1 MSTHVC
7 ELHLHHEEEQ
17 SRRSRQT
24 GPEPGYTPT
33 RAAGG
38 RRVVGVVQRRGRRRV
53 GRRVGHVLGVAEVE
67 GGRRVGGGAGGGGGA
82 GSLGR
87 RRAEVRREALAVGDG
102 DGEALA
108 ALALLAVVVPG
119 EEVAAPFLEQRHGDG
134 DGVLAE
140 LRRGGRPL
148 DGVVRAGVV
157 VVAALVQRLVPRLHH
172 RVVLVRVEYCS
183 SSSSNEHVR
192 KTETAPA

>member
-1 MSTHVC
+1 MCVNYTCTTKKSRVAAAARPDPSLAILRPAPPVVGASSASSSGAVVDVSAG
-7 ELHLHHEEEQ
+7 ELDTFLGWLKSKVGGASAAAPAEEE
-17 SRRSRQT
+17 
-24 GPEPGYTPT
+24 
-33 RAAGG
+33 G
-38 RRVVGVVQRRGRRRV
+38 R
-53 GRRVGHVLGVAEVE
+53 
-67 GGRRVGGGAGGGGGA
+67 
-82 GSLGR
+82 SLGR

-183 SSSSNEHVR
+183 SRSSNEHVR